1 MDIYQNKSRLKIGF
15 VIAALLLG
23 AASLVYTTLLVNS
36 LAKRERK
43 TIDLFAK
50 AQRFV
55 ANVDSGDDLTF
66 LLQEII
72 QGNESIP
79 VILVRGEKVVNHRNI
94 SIPED
99 ASEER
104 KNRILNRELAL
115 MKEEYAPIEITVA
128 GDTTKN
134 LIYYR
139 NSDVLYQLRYY
150 PYIQIVVLFIFG
162 FLTYLSFSF
171 SRRAEQNRVWVG
183 LAKETAHQLGT
194 PISSLMAWIDYM
206 RVDEDFDRKDMI
218 LELDKDVKR
227 LERVVAR
234 FSNIGSEPTLHE
246 EDIYFVVLGIVNYLK
261 RRISTKVEL
270 TITNHL
276 PKDKKIHINRYLF
289 EWVIE
294 NLSNNAV
301 DAMNSK
307 GKLAIQLSEMP
318 EGDVQ
323 IDVADTGKGMT
334 STQISKV
341 FRPGFTTKKR
351 GWGLGLTLTKR
362 IIENYHKGKIFVAHS
377 EPGAGTTFRIILKA

>member
-1 MDIYQNKSRLKIGF
+1 MDIYQNKSRFKIGF
-15 VIAALLLG
+15 VIVALLLG
-23 AASLVYTTLLVNS
+23 TASLIYTTLLVNS

-79 VILVRGEKVVNHRNI
+79 VILVRGDAIINHRNI
-94 SIPED
+94 SIPEN

-104 KNRILNRELAL
+104 KQKILQRELAL
-115 MKEEYAPIEITVA
+115 MKEEYEPIKINVA
-128 GDTTKN
+128 EDTTEN

-150 PYIQIVVLFIFG
+150 PYIQIVVLLIFG
-162 FLTYLSFSF
+162 FLTYLAFSF
-171 SRRAEQNRVWVG
+171 SKRAEQNRVWVG

-206 RVDEDFDRKDMI
+206 RVDEDFDRKEMI

-234 FSNIGSEPTLHE
+234 FSNIGSEPTLQE
-246 EDIYFVVLGIVNYLK
+246 EDIYFVVLGVVNYLK

-270 TITNHL
+270 TIDNQL
-276 PKDKKIHINRYLF
+276 PQDKKIQVNRYLF

-301 DAMNSK
+301 DAMGSK
-307 GKLAIQLSEMP
+307 GKLSLVLSEMP
-318 EGDVQ
+318 EGNVQ
-323 IDVADTGKGMT
+323 IDVTDTGKGMT
-334 STQISKV
+334 SSQISKV

-362 IIENYHKGKIFVAHS
+362 IIENYHKGKISVAHS
-377 EPGAGTTFRIILKA
+377 EPGVGTTFRIVLKG